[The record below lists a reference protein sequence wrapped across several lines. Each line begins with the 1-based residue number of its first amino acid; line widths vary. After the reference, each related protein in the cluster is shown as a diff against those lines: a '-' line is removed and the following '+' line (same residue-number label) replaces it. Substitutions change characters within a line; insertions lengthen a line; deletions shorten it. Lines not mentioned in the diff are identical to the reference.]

1 MDAAEA
7 ECCVASRSQGPAG
20 HSKAAASAWGCP
32 KCRVEYPVAEAP
44 RQYMCMC
51 GAVADPAFDPWLLPH
66 TCGATCG
73 HELQPACGHSCLL
86 LCHPGP
92 CPPCPR
98 QVLPCPG
105 NAWPNALADAVVSL
119 YMRQDSPLPVAA
131 TRPLVLSQS

>member
-1 MDAAEA
+1 M
-7 ECCVASRSQGPAG
+7 
-20 HSKAAASAWGCP
+20 
-32 KCRVEYPVAEAP
+32 AEAP

-105 NAWPNALADAVVSL
+105 HAWPEALAYVIMHLYPYQISLILGNCTQIYDTGSQLMIAAVPGL
-119 YMRQDSPLPVAA
+119 RIAMHLLALMDL
-131 TRPLVLSQS
+131 TEE